1 MWHEEEFDNKWQ
13 RRPKPQ
19 FFGQRGHFGCKLVKE
34 IFNSE
39 GASTQRAF
47 DKNSKGT
54 WLRHT
59 RRPTVP
65 SKTFSIGL
73 LHWARSGPPAEL
85 GPIPAQK
92 KEKHNEISFNAFSFH
107 GKTVNEKKDRG
118 NSVKKSLKWKEST
131 WENVV
136 RSMWRQ
142 QRAQTGETAS
152 EESNG
157 DSSHALNLLPIRTP
171 LGPTTPLPVYRFP
184 LSTLKHNR
192 YLFFL
197 TTRHQQFAGA
207 NYPIFH
213 AFSKRCRFVPS
224 FHYLLLCFFL
234 LLSCDIILFLSLR
247 LSWASCRVVS
257 EVWSERRRRERKRA
271 FSLEEKKRRR
281 RKMAVSK
288 VVLMAL
294 AVLVFVV
301 ALPAV
306 RAQSIAP
313 APAPTS
319 DGQFSL
325 LFSLFSFRFFVW
337 FRFALSCIFQIWDR
351 FQRKFEVELWMYNG
365 CHCLNNEWNNSNSCF
380 SLRSNFKFWMWW
392 TSAISVFLFFFFFL
406 FPETASFQSSNSLL
420 CSYVLP
426 WCWSFVRLL
435 A

>member
-247 LSWASCRVVS
+247 GSLLSQLQGCLGGLIWEASQ
-257 EVWSERRRRERKRA
+257 REKA
-271 FSLEEKKRRR
+271 SVFTGGEEEEEEKNGGFKGSFDGTGRSRFCCCFACRSGSVYSSSSCPHQRR
-281 RKMAVSK
+281 S
-288 VVLMAL
+288 VLSLVL
-294 AVLVFVV
+294 A
-301 ALPAV
+301 
-306 RAQSIAP
+306 
-313 APAPTS
+313 
-319 DGQFSL
+319 L
-325 LFSLFSFRFFVW
+325 LFSFFCLISFC
-337 FRFALSCIFQIWDR
+337 S
-351 FQRKFEVELWMYNG
+351 ELYI
-365 CHCLNNEWNNSNSCF
+365 SD
-380 SLRSNFKFWMWW
+380 LRSVSEKVW
-392 TSAISVFLFFFFFL
+392 
-406 FPETASFQSSNSLL
+406 SLA
-420 CSYVLP
+420 VN
-426 WCWSFVRLL
+426 V
-435 A
+435 